1 LAIRDFFIIFVE
13 NLGIMKNFFLIL
25 AVLLIGLFS
34 CKKNELEDFNQT
46 TIDTTNQN
54 PLLIYGRWK
63 LIDGRMYFRNLDLA
77 VWYSCAHFG
86 PNRTTSCLRYSGFI
100 YEIELIKKDT
110 TVWEFK
116 PPQSTPYYG
125 KFILNYDYQHPY
137 MFYVYHKN
145 WSIIQIGGSSRPIKV
160 YKVSNNQI
168 MIQIEQVYES
178 IRGYNYTYF
187 SELLFE
193 KI

>member
-116 PPQSTPYYG
+116 PPQ
-125 KFILNYDYQHPY
+125 
-137 MFYVYHKN
+137 
-145 WSIIQIGGSSRPIKV
+145 
-160 YKVSNNQI
+160 
-168 MIQIEQVYES
+168 
-178 IRGYNYTYF
+178 
-187 SELLFE
+187 
-193 KI
+193 